1 MRKRAID
8 IKSVRERFVKIGL
21 LDSKNE
27 RRYTAMCRRKTDS
40 STKPQLL
47 DAAEL
52 GPFMAREMASDPNLI
67 AIQSYVH
74 AKGGPRRGPSGRLE
88 RRRAA
93 VGLGAFFV
101 VVGTLGWNRKSL
113 GAGAPASARGASRR
127 QAPSA
132 SPREVG
138 SAKPWQADAA
148 AFPSNLR
155 LSVSYYGAPPSLPL
169 YGIAA
174 LAEPFA
180 ANALAW
186 DGARAGVAW
195 RVAAG
200 NATVAGAGDGA
211 WVATCFRGGDTF
223 GLEDVDVALDDDR
236 VVAAFCLRAALRR
249 RRATDVSDAGR
260 SRRLCCNC
268 PRGTRSRPCR

>member
-1 MRKRAID
+1 MGGAY
-8 IKSVRERFVKIGL
+8 EYEEIGR
-21 LDSKNE
+21 SK
-27 RRYTAMCRRKTDS
+27 
-40 STKPQLL
+40 
-47 DAAEL
+47 
-52 GPFMAREMASDPNLI
+52 
-67 AIQSYVH
+67 
-74 AKGGPRRGPSGRLE
+74 RLE

-155 LSVSYYGAPPSLPL
+155 LSVSYYGEPPSLPL

-174 LAEPFA
+174 LAEPCGGHRGLRRPRWRPWA
-180 ANALAW
+180 AATIVE
-186 DGARAGVAW
+186 ARP
-195 RVAAG
+195 
-200 NATVAGAGDGA
+200 
-211 WVATCFRGGDTF
+211 
-223 GLEDVDVALDDDR
+223 LALDLQLHYPNSR
-236 VVAAFCLRAALRR
+236 GVFFVVLWAVFPRHIHPPRPAAF
-249 RRATDVSDAGR
+249 
-260 SRRLCCNC
+260 
-268 PRGTRSRPCR
+268 

>member
-1 MRKRAID
+1 MGGAY
-8 IKSVRERFVKIGL
+8 EYEEIGR
-21 LDSKNE
+21 SK
-27 RRYTAMCRRKTDS
+27 
-40 STKPQLL
+40 
-47 DAAEL
+47 
-52 GPFMAREMASDPNLI
+52 
-67 AIQSYVH
+67 
-74 AKGGPRRGPSGRLE
+74 RLE

-211 WVATCFRGGDTF
+211 WVATCFRGGDRF
-223 GLEDVDVALDDDR
+223 GLE
-236 VVAAFCLRAALRR
+236 AA
-249 RRATDVSDAGR
+249 
-260 SRRLCCNC
+260 
-268 PRGTRSRPCR
+268 